1 MYSKL
6 SFLKSPKKLI
16 IFKKQLDSTT
26 LSSLL
31 SYFTTFRWLTHHY
44 IISLPSIVPLDKD
57 SNNGSNNNTFI
68 YMQQGDGFF
77 LSENFFAPPDFR
89 FTVGNITP
97 ALIMMMGMILG
108 CCFNFPFFF

>member
-68 YMQQGDGFF
+68 YMQQGDAFF
-77 LSENFFAPPDFR
+77 PK
-89 FTVGNITP
+89 
-97 ALIMMMGMILG
+97 
-108 CCFNFPFFF
+108 